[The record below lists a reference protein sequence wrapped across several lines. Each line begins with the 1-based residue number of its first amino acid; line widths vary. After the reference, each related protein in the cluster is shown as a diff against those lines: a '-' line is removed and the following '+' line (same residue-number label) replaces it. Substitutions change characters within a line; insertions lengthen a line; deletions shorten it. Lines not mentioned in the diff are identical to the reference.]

1 MKVRNRFSL
10 FWLEY
15 EMSIIMP
22 QVEKLQIKT
31 PDQKAVISEHEP
43 SEIEQC
49 RKLIE
54 GTDNIIQYIFKEIEP
69 DATVH
74 WGVS

>member
-1 MKVRNRFSL
+1 
-10 FWLEY
+10 
-15 EMSIIMP
+15 MSIIMP

-31 PDQKAVISEHEP
+31 PDQKAVISEHGP
-43 SEIEQC
+43 DEIETC

-74 WGVS
+74 